1 MARLREV
8 CTALRV
14 GLQLRPGPAAVA
26 ALPMPS
32 AAAAVAAQETCYA
45 ADVRVGCF
53 RPPAVPPSGSC
64 LRVTGRADLTPDDL
78 EYALVILRDAF
89 GRARDHALAPAGS

>member
-1 MARLREV
+1 
-8 CTALRV
+8 
-14 GLQLRPGPAAVA
+14 
-26 ALPMPS
+26 MPS